1 MEIVGL
7 LATFLIL
14 LALTLVNVGIWAI
27 HWSVQ
32 RGFNEVLKGMQSL
45 DQRLLEFTKK

>member
-7 LATFLIL
+7 LATFLML
-14 LALTLVNVGIWAI
+14 PALTLVIVGIWAI

-32 RGFNEVLKGMQSL
+32 RGFDEVLKGLQSL
-45 DQRLLEFTKK
+45 DQRHLDFTKK